1 MHADPQLIALLE
13 SGVIRIPF
21 STCWFFVEAGREN
34 RNGYGRLYWQGKELM
49 AHRLSY
55 EAHIGPIP
63 EGLVLDHTC
72 TNRCCINPAHLE
84 PVTVK
89 VNTHRGKAKLFGIHL
104 CPVTGLP
111 FMEFTPYVIHHA
123 PTATDQESQYSRSKG
138 IRQRTDQR
146 SMVAA

>member
-1 MHADPQLIALLE
+1 MYADPQLIALLD
-13 SGVIRIPF
+13 SGVVRIPF

-34 RNGYGRLYWQGKELM
+34 RNGYGRLYWEGKELM

-55 EAHIGPIP
+55 EAHVGPIP
-63 EGLVLDHTC
+63 NGLVLDHTC

-104 CPVTGLP
+104 CPISALP
-111 FMEFTPYVIHHA
+111 FTELKHVIHHA
-123 PTATDQESQYSRSKG
+123 PTSVDSESQYSRSKG

-146 SMVAA
+146 SLVPA